1 VITSLELVIAT
12 ATTATAATTTTVAA
26 ATAAAPSAAATAA
39 ATATA
44 TAIATATAASRTFFT
59 RLSFVDAK
67 VTTHPLSAV
76 KCCNGCFFFFVSR
89 HFYES
94 EPARLASFA
103 VRWDLYTFDGT
114 VLSKDLTKVFLGH
127 TVGQVAHINR
137 HRTLQ
142 RKNEKERQVSESVYA
157 GMKIYN
163 KDALN

>member
-1 VITSLELVIAT
+1 VITSSRLVIAT

-26 ATAAAPSAAATAA
+26 ATAAAPSAATATATAA
-39 ATATA
+39 AA
-44 TAIATATAASRTFFT
+44 AIATATAASRTFFT
-59 RLSFVDAK
+59 RLSFVDTK

-76 KCCNGCFFFFVSR
+76 KCCDGCFFFFVSR

-114 VLSKDLTKVFLGH
+114 VLSEDLTKVFLGH

-163 KDALN
+163 KGALN